1 MTLRPGSL
9 TFLIIAIT
17 AFGMAGVSYGQPAP
31 KQVNVY
37 IDSVMAADTNEGT
50 DPRLAPMGQ
59 KLRGLFGFSTYSLI
73 GHNEGQTDCGKM
85 IAFTLPGGKILH
97 VQPRAIDGDMI
108 AMEIVLFDGTR
119 PMMTTDLKLKN
130 NGTLDRRRSALRA
143 GDDDHFDWREHRR
156 NSANAGS
163 GHSSGRSD
171 FSLELHSGS
180 KYGAT
185 RPSKWNSRASAIH
198 LRSTPCI
205 GSGMRSSGKKPAASA
220 SSGFGFSS
228 PPTIRQ

>member
-9 TFLIIAIT
+9 TFLIIATT
-17 AFGMAGVSYGQPAP
+17 AFGMVGVSYGQPAT

-97 VQPRAIDGDMI
+97 VPPRAKRG
-108 AMEIVLFDGTR
+108 
-119 PMMTTDLKLKN
+119 
-130 NGTLDRRRSALRA
+130 
-143 GDDDHFDWREHRR
+143 
-156 NSANAGS
+156 
-163 GHSSGRSD
+163 
-171 FSLELHSGS
+171 
-180 KYGAT
+180 
-185 RPSKWNSRASAIH
+185 
-198 LRSTPCI
+198 
-205 GSGMRSSGKKPAASA
+205 
-220 SSGFGFSS
+220 
-228 PPTIRQ
+228 PPTPSTRTTGR

>member
-9 TFLIIAIT
+9 TFLIIATT
-17 AFGMAGVSYGQPAP
+17 AFGMAGVSYGQPSP

-130 NGTLDRRRSALRA
+130 NGTLIVGGPRYEQGMMIISI
-143 GDDDHFDWREHRR
+143 
-156 NSANAGS
+156 
-163 GHSSGRSD
+163 
-171 FSLELHSGS
+171 
-180 KYGAT
+180 GAST
-185 RPSKWNSRASAIH
+185 GGTPPMQAQATPPGEATSR
-198 LRSTPCI
+198 
-205 GSGMRSSGKKPAASA
+205 
-220 SSGFGFSS
+220 
-228 PPTIRQ
+228 

>member
-1 MTLRPGSL
+1 MSLRPGSL
-9 TFLIIAIT
+9 TFLIVVISV
-17 AFGMAGVSYGQPAP
+17 FGQAGVTGAQSTP
-31 KQVNVY
+31 KLVNVY
-37 IDSVMAADTNEGT
+37 VDSVMAADTNEGT

-73 GHNEGQTDCGKM
+73 GHNEGETDCGKM

-130 NGTLDRRRSALRA
+130 NGTLIVGGPRYEQGMMIISIGASTGGTPPVQAQATPPAKRLLAR
-143 GDDDHFDWREHRR
+143 
-156 NSANAGS
+156 
-163 GHSSGRSD
+163 
-171 FSLELHSGS
+171 LHSGS
-180 KYGAT
+180 KYGTT
-185 RPSKWNSRASAIH
+185 RPLKWNSRARPIH

-205 GSGMRSSGKKPAASA
+205 GSGRLSSGKKSAASA
-220 SSGFGFSS
+220 SSGFGFNS

>member
-17 AFGMAGVSYGQPAP
+17 LGTPGFTYAQASP

-50 DPRLAPMGQ
+50 DPRLAPMGA

-73 GHNEGQTDCGKM
+73 GHNEGETDCGKM

-97 VQPRAIDGDMI
+97 VQPRAVDGDMI

-130 NGTLDRRRSALRA
+130 NGTLIVGGPRYEQGMMIISIGAST
-143 GDDDHFDWREHRR
+143 G
-156 NSANAGS
+156 GS
-163 GHSSGRSD
+163 
-171 FSLELHSGS
+171 LPMQ
-180 KYGAT
+180 AQ
-185 RPSKWNSRASAIH
+185 
-198 LRSTPCI
+198 STP
-205 GSGMRSSGKKPAASA
+205 PAEA
-220 SSGFGFSS
+220 
-228 PPTIRQ
+228 TTR

>member
-1 MTLRPGSL
+1 MTLRSGRL

-17 AFGMAGVSYGQPAP
+17 TFGTQGLPYAQTAS
-31 KQVNVY
+31 KQVYVY

-50 DPRLAPMGQ
+50 DPRLGGMDK

-97 VQPRAIDGDMI
+97 VQPRAIDADMI

-130 NGTLDRRRSALRA
+130 NGTLIVGGPRYEQGMMIISIGA
-143 GDDDHFDWREHRR
+143 
-156 NSANAGS
+156 STS
-163 GHSSGRSD
+163 G
-171 FSLELHSGS
+171 
-180 KYGAT
+180 
-185 RPSKWNSRASAIH
+185 
-198 LRSTPCI
+198 
-205 GSGMRSSGKKPAASA
+205 
-220 SSGFGFSS
+220 S
-228 PPTIRQ
+228 PPTTAQSTPSEATTR

>member
-1 MTLRPGSL
+1 MTLLPGSL
-9 TFLIIAIT
+9 AFFIIAIT
-17 AFGMAGVSYGQPAP
+17 LGTPGFTYAQAAP

-50 DPRLAPMGQ
+50 DPRLAPMGA

-97 VQPRAIDGDMI
+97 VQPRAVDGDMI

-130 NGTLDRRRSALRA
+130 NGTLIVGGPRYEQGMMIISIGAST
-143 GDDDHFDWREHRR
+143 G
-156 NSANAGS
+156 GS
-163 GHSSGRSD
+163 QPMQ
-171 FSLELHSGS
+171 
-180 KYGAT
+180 A
-185 RPSKWNSRASAIH
+185 
-198 LRSTPCI
+198 RSTP
-205 GSGMRSSGKKPAASA
+205 PAEA
-220 SSGFGFSS
+220 
-228 PPTIRQ
+228 TTR

>member
-9 TFLIIAIT
+9 TFLIIATT
-17 AFGMAGVSYGQPAP
+17 AFGMAGVSYGQPAT

-130 NGTLDRRRSALRA
+130 NGTLIVGGPRYEQGMMIISI
-143 GDDDHFDWREHRR
+143 
-156 NSANAGS
+156 
-163 GHSSGRSD
+163 
-171 FSLELHSGS
+171 
-180 KYGAT
+180 GAST
-185 RPSKWNSRASAIH
+185 GGTPPMQAQATPPGEATSR
-198 LRSTPCI
+198 
-205 GSGMRSSGKKPAASA
+205 
-220 SSGFGFSS
+220 
-228 PPTIRQ
+228 

>member
-17 AFGMAGVSYGQPAP
+17 LGTPGFPFAQASP

-50 DPRLAPMGQ
+50 DPRLAPMGA

-73 GHNEGQTDCGKM
+73 GHNEGETDCGKM

-97 VQPRAIDGDMI
+97 VQPRAVDGDMI

-130 NGTLDRRRSALRA
+130 NGTLIVGGPRYEQGMMIISI
-143 GDDDHFDWREHRR
+143 
-156 NSANAGS
+156 
-163 GHSSGRSD
+163 
-171 FSLELHSGS
+171 
-180 KYGAT
+180 GAST
-185 RPSKWNSRASAIH
+185 GGLQPMQAQ
-198 LRSTPCI
+198 STP
-205 GSGMRSSGKKPAASA
+205 PAEA
-220 SSGFGFSS
+220 
-228 PPTIRQ
+228 TTR

>member
-9 TFLIIAIT
+9 TFLIIATT
-17 AFGMAGVSYGQPAP
+17 AFGMAGVSYGQPVP

-85 IAFTLPGGKILH
+85 ISFTLPGGKILH

-108 AMEIVLFDGTR
+108 AMDIVLFDGTR
-119 PMMTTDLKLKN
+119 PMMTTDVKLKT
-130 NGTLDRRRSALRA
+130 NGTLIVGRPRYEQGRMIISI
-143 GDDDHFDWREHRR
+143 GP
-156 NSANAGS
+156 STS
-163 GHSSGRSD
+163 GTPP
-171 FSLELHSGS
+171 LQ
-180 KYGAT
+180 AQ
-185 RPSKWNSRASAIH
+185 
-198 LRSTPCI
+198 STP
-205 GSGMRSSGKKPAASA
+205 AE
-220 SSGFGFSS
+220 
-228 PPTIRQ
+228 PTTR

>member
-9 TFLIIAIT
+9 TFLIIATT
-17 AFGMAGVSYGQPAP
+17 AFGMAGVSYGQPAT

-130 NGTLDRRRSALRA
+130 NGTLIVGGPRYEQGMMIISI
-143 GDDDHFDWREHRR
+143 
-156 NSANAGS
+156 
-163 GHSSGRSD
+163 
-171 FSLELHSGS
+171 
-180 KYGAT
+180 GA
-185 RPSKWNSRASAIH
+185 
-198 LRSTPCI
+198 ST
-205 GSGMRSSGKKPAASA
+205 GG
-220 SSGFGFSS
+220 S
-228 PPTIRQ
+228 PPMQAQATPPGEATSR